1 MIAYDRLQQIIPADQ
16 ALANKALSVS
26 LAQITNV
33 GAMTLPALARAVGN
47 IETTRD
53 LPIISSLS
61 TAVPPNV
68 AAYYNTL
75 AIGSGV
81 NGTVQ
86 TTDVIGLAS
95 GWVATSAFGNT
106 VAIFNTMNMTELT
119 TVYQTMSNAASGNY
133 GLIDSG
139 PLTIPSGLPCAGTY
153 YGNFY
158 SEEVPNPHPPPANI
172 TIEGYNPSALDL
184 AMTCLVGSAG
194 TAIANLETNYPTECA
209 QLNTLWNSMANQVV
223 SENNLQN
230 TIHLNYANLQAHST
244 TAIYSFIYSLPQYG
258 TQTEVGG
265 LAQMLENM
273 ADLTIQGGQAVVAT
287 LRQGRNAAA
296 LSATGI
302 PNNLTIP
309 VDPAVPPPQAS
320 LIPSTYT
327 QAEAANIIIP

>member
-16 ALANKALSVS
+16 ALANKALAVS
-26 LAQITNV
+26 LAQITNI
-33 GAMTLPALARAVGN
+33 GALTLPALARAVGN

-53 LPIISSLS
+53 LPIISNLT

-68 AAYYNTL
+68 ASYYNTL
-75 AIGSGV
+75 AIGTGV

-139 PLTIPSGLPCAGTY
+139 PLTIPGGLPCAGTY

-158 SEEVPNPHPPPANI
+158 SEEVPNPNPPPANI

-184 AMTCLVGSAG
+184 AMTCLLGSANV
-194 TAIANLETNYPTECA
+194 AIINLETNYPTQCA
-209 QLNTLWNSMANQVV
+209 QLNTLWNGMANQVV
-223 SENNLQN
+223 TENNLQN
-230 TIHLNYANLQAHST
+230 TIHLNYANLQPNST

-258 TQTEVGG
+258 TQTEDGG

-273 ADLTIQGGQAVVAT
+273 ADLTTQGGQAVVAT
-287 LRQGRNAAA
+287 LRQGRNVAA
-296 LSATGI
+296 LGNAGI
-302 PNNLTIP
+302 PVNLTIP
-309 VDPAVPPPQAS
+309 VAPTTPVPQAP
-320 LIPSTYT
+320 LLPSTYSES
-327 QAEAANIIIP
+327 EAANAVVR

>member
-26 LAQITNV
+26 LAQITNIS
-33 GAMTLPALARAVGN
+33 ALTLPALASAVGN

-53 LPIISSLS
+53 LPLISGLT

-75 AIGSGV
+75 ATGTGE
-81 NGTVQ
+81 NGTIQVV
-86 TTDVIGLAS
+86 DAIGLAS
-95 GWVATSAFGNT
+95 GWVATSAFGQT
-106 VAIFNTMNMTELT
+106 VALYGNMNMTELT
-119 TVYQTMSNAASGNY
+119 TVYNTMANAATGQYGND
-133 GLIDSG
+133 IQAG
-139 PLTIPSGLPCAGTY
+139 PITIPGGLPCAGTY
-153 YGNFY
+153 YGNAVVD
-158 SEEVPNPHPPPANI
+158 SMTGNV
-172 TIEGYNPSALDL
+172 TGYNPTALDG
-184 AMTCLVGSAG
+184 AMGCLVPSANV
-194 TAIANLETNYPTECA
+194 AIANLETNYPTQCA
-209 QLNTLWNSMANQVV
+209 ELNTLWNGMANQVV
-223 SENNLQN
+223 TENTLQN
-230 TIHLNYANLQAHST
+230 TVHLNYANLQAHST
-244 TAIYSFIYSLPQYG
+244 TSIYSFIYSLPSYG
-258 TQTEVGG
+258 TQTENGG

-327 QAEAANIIIP
+327 QAEAANIITP

>member
-33 GAMTLPALARAVGN
+33 GSLTLPAVARAVGN

-53 LPIISSLS
+53 LPIISNLT

-68 AAYYNTL
+68 ASYYNTL

-81 NGTVQ
+81 NGTIQ

-95 GWVATSAFGNT
+95 GWVATSAFGQT

-119 TVYQTMSNAASGNY
+119 TVYNTMANAATGNY
-133 GLIDSG
+133 GLVDSG
-139 PLTIPSGLPCAGTY
+139 PLTIPGGLPCAGTY
-153 YGNFY
+153 LGNAY
-158 SEEVPNPHPPPANI
+158 TANIPNPTPPPANI
-172 TIEGYNPSALDL
+172 EVTGYDPSALDL
-184 AMTCLVGSAG
+184 AMTCLLGSANV
-194 TAIANLETNYPTECA
+194 AIMNLETNYPTQCA
-209 QLNTLWNSMANQVV
+209 QLNTLWNGMANQVV
-223 SENNLQN
+223 TENNLQS

-258 TQTEVGG
+258 TQTEDGG
-265 LAQMLENM
+265 MAQMLENM
-273 ADLTIQGGQAVVAT
+273 ADLTTQGGQAVVGC
-287 LRQGRNAAA
+287 LRQGRNVAA
-296 LSATGI
+296 LGNAGI
-302 PNNLTIP
+302 PTNLTIP
-309 VDPAVPPPQAS
+309 VAPTTPVPQAS